1 MKKKTIAIVI
11 LSTLICGTIST
22 PINKTFAEN
31 ITIEN
36 NIEDLE
42 RTEGLIS
49 KCYLSVSNSNSQLRL
64 IANTTAY
71 AQMKYI
77 GIRQISIQRSS
88 DGVNWTTV
96 STPADML
103 TQDSSESNIDTSFSV
118 SSGYYYRIVCAHYAR
133 DYSVLPS
140 WQIEPNISNSV
151 WI

>member
-1 MKKKTIAIVI
+1 MKKIII
-11 LSTLICGTIST
+11 SLLSAVMVMS
-22 PINKTFAEN
+22 FSSN
-31 ITIEN
+31 IYSYADDHDFQTEN
-36 NIEDLE
+36 NLTEEL

-49 KCYLSVSNSNSQLRL
+49 SCSLSAFNSNGKLLLSAETNSNS
-64 IANTTAY
+64 I
-71 AQMKYI
+71 MKYI

-103 TQDSSESNIDTSFSV
+103 TQDASESNIDTSFSV

-140 WQIEPNISNSV
+140 WQIIPNISNSV